1 MMRRTH
7 NNSVFLCMHGV
18 RQRMALAVQ
27 AEFGA
32 PHGRPQIVPLQSE
45 DQLEY
50 LVVEIFIEVTKG
62 PGNPRAQRRPIV
74 IQENASVFHKRL
86 SGGPVQQVIVNFQ
99 QRFLLREHIRK
110 VHPWADTD

>member
-7 NNSVFLCMHGV
+7 NDAVFLCVYGV

-27 AEFGA
+27 AEFGT

-50 LVVEIFIEVTKG
+50 LVVEIFIEVSKS
-62 PGNPRAQRRPIV
+62 PGNPRAQ
-74 IQENASVFHKRL
+74 
-86 SGGPVQQVIVNFQ
+86 
-99 QRFLLREHIRK
+99 
-110 VHPWADTD
+110 